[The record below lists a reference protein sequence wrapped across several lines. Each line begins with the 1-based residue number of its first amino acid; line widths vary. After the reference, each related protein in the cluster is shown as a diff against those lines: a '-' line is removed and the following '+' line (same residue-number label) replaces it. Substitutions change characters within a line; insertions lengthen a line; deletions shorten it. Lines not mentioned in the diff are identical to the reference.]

1 MKSRSAVT
9 AALVAAASIW
19 MVVDAGRVV
28 VDELRLRGDTRTAE
42 AIVVARSQSLSAR
55 SRWYRRLQN
64 RIFFGHASTFITYK
78 FPTPAGTE
86 VTHKT
91 PVSPAT
97 WDSLTEGAVLPVRY
111 AVSQPLLN
119 RPAGES
125 RLRLSLF
132 RLGLGAVFGA
142 LAWLAARKAGER
154 RSPGRGGA
162 GRG

>member
-1 MKSRSAVT
+1 MKSRAAVT
-9 AALVAAASIW
+9 TALVAAASIW

-97 WDSLTEGAVLPVRY
+97 WDSLTEGAVLPAAADQV
-111 AVSQPLLN
+111 ACEDVTNN
-119 RPAGES
+119 REAI
-125 RLRLSLF
+125 
-132 RLGLGAVFGA
+132 
-142 LAWLAARKAGER
+142 R
-154 RSPGRGGA
+154 RSLYEIKRDQTGDVKA
-162 GRG
+162 K